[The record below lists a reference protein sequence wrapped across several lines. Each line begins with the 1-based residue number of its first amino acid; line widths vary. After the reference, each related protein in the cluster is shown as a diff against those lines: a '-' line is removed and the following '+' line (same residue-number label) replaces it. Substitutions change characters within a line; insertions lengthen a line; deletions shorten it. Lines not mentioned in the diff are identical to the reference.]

1 MRTVVIRTAR
11 VTITEAHPY
20 HHYVS
25 DHRATGGNAVVLRA
39 YDAHCPLCR
48 AERAQKE
55 ATR

>member
-1 MRTVVIRTAR
+1 MRTVVIRTQR
-11 VTITEAHPY
+11 VTLTEAHPY

-25 DHRATGGNAVVLRA
+25 DHRATGGHAVVLRA